1 MTTAR
6 NFTAEEKAKLTQLMR
21 EGSTVLQE
29 VEDLQGGLKDT
40 VRALA
45 EEMQIK
51 PSVLN
56 RAIKVAY
63 RGDFTRHSED
73 YSQLED
79 ILAAVGRAD

>member
-40 VRALA
+40 VQALA

-51 PSVLN
+51 LSVLN
-56 RAIKVAY
+56 RAIKVAHK
-63 RGDFTRHSED
+63 GDFNRYSED

-79 ILAAVGRAD
+79 ILSAVGKTD